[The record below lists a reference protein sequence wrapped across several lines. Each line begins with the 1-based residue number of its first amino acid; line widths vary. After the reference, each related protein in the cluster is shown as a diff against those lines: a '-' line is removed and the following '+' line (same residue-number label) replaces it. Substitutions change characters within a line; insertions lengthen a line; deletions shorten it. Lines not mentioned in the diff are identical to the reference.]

1 MTDALSAEVARL
13 NNIAS
18 TQDRLKVSRTQV
30 FKLISTGQLRSVK
43 IGNRRLIPEQAIVDF
58 INALDAAA
66 GGAAMGAEPITQA
79 QRDYRED
86 LRPPHVL
93 DRAVG
98 PPLPQNEAV
107 TPS

>member
-1 MTDALSAEVARL
+1 MTDALAAEVARL